1 MDKSGRKQTF
11 FSDDDFYPLRQHIF
25 QFSKEI
31 CNYIDNNQQA
41 KILEVGASS
50 KLYSE
55 TVFSELDTRIISD
68 FCTEKKVDYQTLD
81 INPDAQATYT
91 GSVEDLSF
99 LHDKSFDVIIM
110 LSVLEHVENI
120 FAVPQELYK
129 ITKPGSLVFINTP
142 FLFKVHGPIP
152 DCWRISEFGYNALF
166 RKHFIIKSIDTYPP
180 DELGKNS
187 MPLSLNVIL
196 ERL

>member
-1 MDKSGRKQTF
+1 
-11 FSDDDFYPLRQHIF
+11 
-25 QFSKEI
+25 
-31 CNYIDNNQQA
+31 
-41 KILEVGASS
+41 
-50 KLYSE
+50 
-55 TVFSELDTRIISD
+55 
-68 FCTEKKVDYQTLD
+68 
-81 INPDAQATYT
+81 
-91 GSVEDLSF
+91 
-99 LHDKSFDVIIM
+99 M

-120 FAVPQELYK
+120 FAVPQELYN